1 MLTSFRNAD
10 SVSPRLS
17 NMAESNS
24 HFQPVFPWH
33 DIHTFSIRSCAML
46 TVRPFTGALDLVRPT
61 LDVGT
66 TLAKTTVDV
75 DLSDNRDKL
84 EYDNYRCSC
93 GSIVLQF

>member
-1 MLTSFRNAD
+1 
-10 SVSPRLS
+10 
-17 NMAESNS
+17 
-24 HFQPVFPWH
+24 
-33 DIHTFSIRSCAML
+33 ML

-84 EYDNYRCSC
+84 ECDNYRCSR